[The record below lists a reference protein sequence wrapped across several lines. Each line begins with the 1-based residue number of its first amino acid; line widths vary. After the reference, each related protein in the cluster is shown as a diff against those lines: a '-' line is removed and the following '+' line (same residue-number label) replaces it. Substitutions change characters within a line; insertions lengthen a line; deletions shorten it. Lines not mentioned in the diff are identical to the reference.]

1 VKKQSAGL
9 IMYRYEK
16 EVLEVFLVHMGGP
29 YWAKKDFGAWSIPK
43 GEYKEEEDSLA
54 AAKREFRQLIRIV

>member
-1 VKKQSAGL
+1 
-9 IMYRYEK
+9 MYRYEK

-29 YWAKKDFGAWSIPK
+29 CWAKKDFGAWSIPK